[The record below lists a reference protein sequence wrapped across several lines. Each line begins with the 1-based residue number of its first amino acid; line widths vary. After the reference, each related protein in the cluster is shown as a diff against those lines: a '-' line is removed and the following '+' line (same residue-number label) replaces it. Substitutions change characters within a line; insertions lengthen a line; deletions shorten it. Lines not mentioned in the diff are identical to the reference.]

1 MSMGYTVDP
10 EKCVFA
16 VYEQYLTTKKATA
29 MVQRFQVGIQLS
41 EQGKMFGFVIPKAPS
56 LFYFM
61 LNDKTGS
68 LLTLYT
74 SVV

>member
-16 VYEQYLTTKKATA
+16 AYEQYLTTKKATA

-41 EQGKMFGFVIPKAPS
+41 EQGKMFGFVIPEGKSPFFV
-56 LFYFM
+56 LFYV
-61 LNDKTGS
+61 K
-68 LLTLYT
+68 
-74 SVV
+74 